1 MQIERRNASEVPA
14 DYCITDVHCYHF
26 THVAF
31 LLYYFNV
38 MGGRRVFLEFIA
50 GVPETS
56 CAILSVIG
64 STDTILTFFF
74 VDNPIPD
81 FDFYVAFDL
90 S

>member
-1 MQIERRNASEVPA
+1 
-14 DYCITDVHCYHF
+14 
-26 THVAF
+26 
-31 LLYYFNV
+31 

-56 CAILSVIG
+56 CAIFSVIG

-81 FDFYVAFDL
+81 FDFCVAFDL